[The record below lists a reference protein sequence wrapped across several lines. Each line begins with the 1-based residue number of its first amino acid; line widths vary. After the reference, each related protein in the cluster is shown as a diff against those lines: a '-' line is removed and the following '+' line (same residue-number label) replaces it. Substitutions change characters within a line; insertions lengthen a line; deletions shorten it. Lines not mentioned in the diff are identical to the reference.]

1 MVSRSRSK
9 ALLCRPAEQMSP
21 TAKSPGS
28 TARKAP
34 AKRKATSQ
42 RAAVEEL
49 RAADPVM
56 AGLIDMCG
64 VISSP
69 PRKKA
74 DPQEHYGALLH
85 AVVNQQ
91 LSVKAGAA
99 IYGRLTERFGDH
111 TPTPE
116 ELLADDPEE
125 LRLAVG
131 LSRSKVGFMRS
142 LAEHILSGELEL
154 DRLDSLSDEDVMAEL
169 VAVKGIG
176 EWTAHMFL
184 MSHLYRPDVMA
195 PGDLGIKRAIERA
208 YGLEDPDRETME
220 RLAERWRPNRTLA
233 CRYLWRSLNN
243 EPAPRPTGHP
253 GKKSVRSSPNK

>member
-1 MVSRSRSK
+1 VSPR
-9 ALLCRPAEQMSP
+9 
-21 TAKSPGS
+21 GV
-28 TARKAP
+28 
-34 AKRKATSQ
+34 SQ
-42 RAAVEEL
+42 KAAVAAL
-49 RAADPVM
+49 SAADPVM
-56 AGLIDMCG
+56 AGLIEECG
-64 VISSP
+64 ALPSP
-69 PRKKA
+69 PRAKA
-74 DPQEHYGALLH
+74 DPEEHYGALLH

-99 IYGRLTERFGDH
+99 IYGRLKERFGGD
-111 TPTPE
+111 TPRPE
-116 ELLADDPEE
+116 QLLADDPEE
-125 LRLAVG
+125 LRLAAG

-154 DRLDSLSDEDVMAEL
+154 DRLDTLSDEQVLAEL

-184 MSHLYRPDVMA
+184 MSHLHRPDVMA

-220 RLAERWRPNRTLA
+220 RLAERWRPHRTLA

-243 EPAPRPTGHP
+243 EP
-253 GKKSVRSSPNK
+253 

>member
-1 MVSRSRSK
+1 VS
-9 ALLCRPAEQMSP
+9 PV
-21 TAKSPGS
+21 AKSAGS
-28 TARKAP
+28 AARRTP
-34 AKRKATSQ
+34 PKRKATSQ
-42 RAAVEEL
+42 KAAVEEL
-49 RAADPVM
+49 RAADPTM

-74 DPQEHYGALLH
+74 APEEHYGALLH

-99 IYGRLTERFGDH
+99 IYGRLTDRFGH
-111 TPTPE
+111 TPKPE

-125 LRLAVG
+125 LRAAVG

-154 DRLDSLSDEDVMAEL
+154 NRLDSLSDEEVMAEL

-184 MSHLYRPDVMA
+184 MSHLHRPDVMA

-220 RLAERWRPNRTLA
+220 RLAERWRPHRTLA

-243 EPAPRPTGHP
+243 EPARPTGHP
-253 GKKSVRSSPNK
+253 GKASVKTSAK